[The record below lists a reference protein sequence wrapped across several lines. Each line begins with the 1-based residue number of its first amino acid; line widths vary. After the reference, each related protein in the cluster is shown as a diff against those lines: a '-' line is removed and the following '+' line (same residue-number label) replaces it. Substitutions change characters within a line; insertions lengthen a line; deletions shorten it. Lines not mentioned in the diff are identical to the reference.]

1 MKWTN
6 ILHYDAFTTIP
17 DKGNPAGIVL
27 HGDSFTDKE
36 KQEIA
41 FKVGFNET
49 SFPVTSDVAD
59 LGIRFFTP
67 GNEMS
72 LCGHGT
78 IATIYALKNRGI
90 LEDKSHYTI
99 ETKAGILPIK
109 MESGNTV
116 TMKQAKPQFRE
127 FHGSLGKL
135 AHSIGLKQ
143 EDINEDLPMVY
154 GSTGNWT
161 LLVPIKSL
169 ESFRRMNPENQLF
182 PLILTEIPHASVHP
196 FCMETHDQEADMH
209 GRHFSSAYSGTAED
223 PVTGTAS
230 AVMGAYYAEYLSNQ
244 TSHSLLIEQGQ
255 EMNKD
260 GRVKVQVLKRNNE
273 IDVQISGHA
282 VFVKEFTV
290 HYGEGRTSTNE
301 S

>member
-1 MKWTN
+1 VKPIN

-27 HGDSFTDKE
+27 HGDSLTDE
-36 KQEIA
+36 EMQEIA

-49 SFPVTSDVAD
+49 SFPVASDVAD

-67 GNEMS
+67 GNEMN

-78 IATIYALKNRGI
+78 IGTIYALRSRGL

-109 MESGNTV
+109 IEGDDTIS
-116 TMKQAKPQFRE
+116 MKQAKPQFRE
-127 FHGSLGKL
+127 FQGSLDEL
-135 AHSIGLKQ
+135 AHSIGLKR
-143 EDINEDLPMVY
+143 EDIDEDLPMVY

-161 LLVPIKSL
+161 LLVPVKSL
-169 ESFRRMNPENQLF
+169 HIFQKMKPENKRF
-182 PLILTEIPHASVHP
+182 STILTEIPHASIHP
-196 FCMETHDQEADMH
+196 FCLETHDPKADMH

-230 AVMGAYYAEYLSNQ
+230 AVMGVYYAEYLSNQ
-244 TSHSLLIEQGQ
+244 PSHTLLIEQGK

-260 GRVKVQVLKRNNE
+260 GRVKVHITKENGEYE
-273 IDVQISGHA
+273 IEISGHA
-282 VFVKEFTV
+282 VFVKEFEIQ
-290 HYGEGRTSTNE
+290 YG
-301 S
+301 

>member
-1 MKWTN
+1 MKSIN

-17 DKGNPAGIVL
+17 EKGNPAGIVL
-27 HGDSFTDKE
+27 HGDNLTDEE

-41 FKVGFNET
+41 YKVGFNET

-78 IATIYALKNRGI
+78 IATMHALKTRGL
-90 LEDKSHYTI
+90 LEDKSYFTI

-109 MESGNTV
+109 IESNGTIS
-116 TMKQAKPQFRE
+116 MKQGKPQFRE
-127 FHGSLGKL
+127 FDGSKDKL
-135 AHSIGLKQ
+135 AHSIGL
-143 EDINEDLPMVY
+143 ERDDINEDLPIVY

-161 LLVPIKSL
+161 LLVPINSL
-169 ESFRRMNPENQLF
+169 DSFQKMKPENQLF
-182 PLILTEIPHASVHP
+182 PSILQEFPHASVHP
-196 FCMETHDQEADMH
+196 FCLETHDYKADMH

-223 PVTGTAS
+223 PVTDTAS
-230 AVMGAYYAEYLSNQ
+230 AVMGAYYAQFLSNQ
-244 TSHSLLIEQGQ
+244 ETLTLLIEQGH

-260 GRVKVQVLKRNNE
+260 GRVRVQVTRINE
-273 IDVQISGHA
+273 AYEIEISGQA
-282 VFVKEFTV
+282 VYVNEFDI
-290 HYGEGRTSTNE
+290 HYGEGRTSNE
-301 S
+301 E